1 MLVVIILNSK
11 NMSYAMEMSS
21 MLDIISYAIFKI
33 SNFSIR

>member
-21 MLDIISYAIFKI
+21 MRDIISYDIFKI
-33 SNFSIR
+33 SKFFIR

>member
-21 MLDIISYAIFKI
+21 MRDINKLNVVRVPEGLS
-33 SNFSIR
+33 